1 MSLPVLAGLG
11 SAQQNQCNNCAARH
25 ATKSD
30 VICENSI
37 HSFIFSDVGDEVK
50 TATSCTPPGN
60 ATMAPIVLVTGAD
73 GFVGHHM
80 VAALTKAGWQVR
92 RSQRSGRPSISDDIV
107 TGLDLGP
114 KTDWR
119 TALNGVQAVVHLAAR
134 AHRSKNTSSEK

>member
-1 MSLPVLAGLG
+1 
-11 SAQQNQCNNCAARH
+11 
-25 ATKSD
+25 
-30 VICENSI
+30 
-37 HSFIFSDVGDEVK
+37 
-50 TATSCTPPGN
+50 
-60 ATMAPIVLVTGAD
+60 MAPTVLVTGAD
-73 GFVGHHM
+73 GFVGRHM